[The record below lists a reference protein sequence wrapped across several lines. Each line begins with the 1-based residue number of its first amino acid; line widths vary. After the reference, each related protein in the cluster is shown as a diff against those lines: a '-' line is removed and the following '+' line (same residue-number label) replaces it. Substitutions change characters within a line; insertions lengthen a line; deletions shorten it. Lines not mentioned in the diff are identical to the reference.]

1 MVHDRLVSLHGL
13 RIKVKK
19 RKTRRLWEERKT
31 IGAVTMLPYCFS
43 FLHYLFY
50 RYSVVLLAATTF
62 AVCVV
67 SVLERSTEERT
78 RPLRARVT
86 DTRISIYIYVYRDRY
101 RYYRQHACPCN
112 VLRSVF
118 LFLLF
123 FDQSSYRSAN
133 PHEQSL
139 ASAAARLERGE
150 TCAASYIPL

>member
-1 MVHDRLVSLHGL
+1 MVHDRLVSLDGL

-78 RPLRARVT
+78 RPLRARVAVHAY
-86 DTRISIYIYVYRDRY
+86 IYI
-101 RYYRQHACPCN
+101 HIC
-112 VLRSVF
+112 
-118 LFLLF
+118 
-123 FDQSSYRSAN
+123 
-133 PHEQSL
+133 
-139 ASAAARLERGE
+139 
-150 TCAASYIPL
+150 I